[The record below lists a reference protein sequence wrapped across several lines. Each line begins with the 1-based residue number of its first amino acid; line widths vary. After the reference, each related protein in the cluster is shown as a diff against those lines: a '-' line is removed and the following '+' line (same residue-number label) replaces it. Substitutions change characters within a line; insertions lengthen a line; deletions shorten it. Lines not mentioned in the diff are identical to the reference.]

1 MLTREKSKLPLKV
14 NRDVFKSMRCL
25 CLLKGIRRLGRNMA
39 LVHTHYFKSAA
50 HKHACDKK
58 KKTKQ
63 NSAMETT
70 FDLGIRQSPLNA
82 LVFLLLLLIKILCGH
97 GHSAQSGASFP
108 IAAGSDRLFLLCG
121 RSARFSGVLELPI
134 LTLCQI
140 KHPEFLRGWYQA
152 RQVPGA
158 LAS

>member
-1 MLTREKSKLPLKV
+1 MFAKGGW
-14 NRDVFKSMRCL
+14 
-25 CLLKGIRRLGRNMA
+25 LLR
-39 LVHTHYFKSAA
+39 
-50 HKHACDKK
+50 
-58 KKTKQ
+58 
-63 NSAMETT
+63 
-70 FDLGIRQSPLNA
+70 
-82 LVFLLLLLIKILCGH
+82 LLLIKILCDPGH
-97 GHSAQSGASFP
+97 PVQSGASFS

-121 RSARFSGVLELPI
+121 RSAQFSGVPELPI

>member
-1 MLTREKSKLPLKV
+1 MQWKS
-14 NRDVFKSMRCL
+14 
-25 CLLKGIRRLGRNMA
+25 
-39 LVHTHYFKSAA
+39 
-50 HKHACDKK
+50 
-58 KKTKQ
+58 
-63 NSAMETT
+63 
-70 FDLGIRQSPLNA
+70 FDLGIRQSLLNA
-82 LVFLLLLLIKILCGH
+82 LVLAPYQLIKILCGH

-108 IAAGSDRLFLLCG
+108 IAAGSDRPFLLCG

-134 LTLCQI
+134 LTLCQT